1 MLEALDPDPPRPG
14 LPAPH
19 TLKAHVTTTASRPP
33 PISSIEI
40 YLREINATP
49 LLLAGEERELALRVG
64 AGDVAAR
71 DHLVRA
77 NLRLVVSIARQYVGR
92 GLAIDD
98 LLAEGNLGLM
108 RAVEVFDPNMNTRFS
123 TYASY
128 WVKQSIKRAIV
139 YTAKAVR
146 VPGYMAELV
155 SRWWRATNMLTTELG
170 RLATDE
176 EVARYMGLPRMKF
189 GILKKAIRVF
199 NSAPPSDPA
208 TNPEWDLGEML
219 ADDRSEAPGAELAAA
234 EDVTEVARLLD
245 RLDPREAAVLRMRF
259 GLDGGEPRTL
269 KEIGDCLGLTRERVR
284 QIEAKALTW
293 LRDEMAV

>member
-1 MLEALDPDPPRPG
+1 
-14 LPAPH
+14 
-19 TLKAHVTTTASRPP
+19 VTTTASRPP
-33 PISSIEI
+33 PVSPIEI

-49 LLLAGEERELALRVG
+49 LLRAGEERELALRVG

-77 NLRLVVSIARQYVGR
+77 NLRLVVSIARQYAGR

-108 RAVEVFDPNMNTRFS
+108 RAVEGFDPNMNTRFS

-128 WVKQSIKRAIV
+128 WVKQSIRRAIV
-139 YTAKAVR
+139 NTAKAVR

-155 SRWWRATNMLTTELG
+155 SRWWRATNRLTAELG

-176 EVARYMGLPRMKF
+176 EVARHMGLPRRKL
-189 GILKKAIRVF
+189 GIIKKAIRVH

-208 TNPEWDLGEML
+208 ADQERDLGDVL
-219 ADDRSEAPGAELAAA
+219 ADDRSEAPGAGLAAA
-234 EDVTEVARLLD
+234 EDVTEVTRLLD
-245 RLDPREAAVLRMRF
+245 RMDPREAAVLRMRF
-259 GLDGGEPRTL
+259 GLGGGKPKTL
-269 KEIGDCLGLTRERVR
+269 KEVGEYLGLTRERAR
-284 QIEAKALTW
+284 QIESEALTW
-293 LRDEMAV
+293 LRDEMGA